1 MSANRKLQTEI
12 QQVLKKIEE
21 GVEEFD
27 EIWEKVYAA
36 EQQSLKEK
44 YEADLKKEIK
54 KLQRLRDQVKT
65 WLGSSEIKDKA
76 PLQEAR
82 KVIETK
88 MEQFKICEKDTKTK
102 AYSKEGLARDSRN
115 DPKDIEREEKRN
127 WANECLEKLNDI
139 IDSIEADIE
148 KISSGKVKSKN
159 KEQLEKLE
167 NRIKKNRWHIARL
180 EQIIKLLDN
189 EELDPS
195 KLDAVKDDT
204 AKEDDGA
211 LGVDDEFDI
220 YEDLELDAVPLIIP
234 DKDGDPSDD
243 NDSTTTPASIIVEST
258 KAVEPETVLKK
269 AAIPVPIK
277 PVATNRV
284 PTGTGITS
292 LAKPTVKVNSNLNS
306 PNITATTP
314 VKVPNSPL
322 ISPNLPPVKLKEK
335 LGTPRLEPTTVQ
347 ETIEE
352 APIKT
357 EAVGSWASLTSSQKT
372 GTPKTTISNDVDL
385 KHQSIDEPIV
395 TETKEIEP
403 SNETMPDIAEKIP
416 DSLTL
421 DENLSLAMNS
431 SAYQLND
438 KIDDSL
444 IDPQSSNSIYSKP
457 IDSVNSR
464 PISLDFSVPVPS
476 HMLKCSMLCTPEA
489 YESDKQTSYFP
500 KNPYPTQHPS
510 FPTQPLSIFE
520 NPAFF
525 DKVPVD
531 TLLFAF
537 YYQQGTYQQYLAAK
551 KLKLNSWRF
560 HKKYLTWFQRHEEP
574 KLTTEL
580 YEEGKYVYF
589 DHESGWCQRL
599 KTDFKFEYSF
609 LEDELV

>member
-195 KLDAVKDDT
+195 RLDAVKDDVEYYIET

-220 YEDLELDAVPLIIP
+220 YEELELDAVSLAIS
-234 DKDGDPSDD
+234 DKDAEPSDD
-243 NDSTTTPASIIVEST
+243 TDSTSTPASVVEST
-258 KAVEPETVLKK
+258 KAVEPETLILKK
-269 AAIPVPIK
+269 VAVPVPVPIK
-277 PVATNRV
+277 PVVTNRV
-284 PTGTGITS
+284 STSTGITS
-292 LAKPTVKVNSNLNS
+292 LAKPNVKVNSNLNS
-306 PNITATTP
+306 PNITATATTP
-314 VKVPNSPL
+314 LKVPSSPL

-335 LGTPRLEPTTVQ
+335 LGTPKLEPSPKLSVQ
-347 ETIEE
+347 ETIDD

-357 EAVGSWASLTSSQKT
+357 ESVGSWASLASSQKT
-372 GTPKTTISNDVDL
+372 NTPKTAINNDIDI
-385 KHQSIDEPIV
+385 KQQSIDEPIV

-403 SNETMPDIAEKIP
+403 NSEIIPDESEKIP

-421 DENLSLAMNS
+421 DDNLSLAMNS

-444 IDPQSSNSIYSKP
+444 IDPLSSNSIYSKP
-457 IDSVNSR
+457 IDSINSR
-464 PISLDFSVPVPS
+464 PISLDYSVPVPS
-476 HMLKCSMLCTPEA
+476 HMLKCSMLCTPEP

-510 FPTQPLSIFE
+510 FPTQPLPIFE

-551 KLKLNSWRF
+551 KLKLNSW
-560 HKKYLTWFQRHEEP
+560 
-574 KLTTEL
+574 
-580 YEEGKYVYF
+580 
-589 DHESGWCQRL
+589 
-599 KTDFKFEYSF
+599 
-609 LEDELV
+609 